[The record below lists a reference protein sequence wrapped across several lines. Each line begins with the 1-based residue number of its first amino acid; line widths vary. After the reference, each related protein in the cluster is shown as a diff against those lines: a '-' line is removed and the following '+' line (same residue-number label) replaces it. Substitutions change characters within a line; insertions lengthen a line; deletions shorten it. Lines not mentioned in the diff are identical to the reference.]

1 MQKADLSTEI
11 QKTGINKGLLQDL
24 QKVKKLEK
32 LTKTL
37 ISLGFVTTA
46 KIYLNSEHEIM
57 ILKFILF

>member
-1 MQKADLSTEI
+1 MQKADLSIEL
-11 QKTGINKGLLQDL
+11 QKMGRNKGLLQDL

-46 KIYLNSEHEIM
+46 KIYLNSEHEII
-57 ILKFILF
+57 ILKSILF